1 MPRCSVAGL
10 DFRIIPA
17 GFNAPLEF
25 LTGFTIREE
34 DGTMPYDAELNFV
47 FWSPT
52 KIIFGE
58 NTALHVAMEVEGLKC
73 KKALIVTD
81 GDLVR
86 NTDLPSKIKK
96 ALGNLCV
103 GIFSDV
109 EPDSG
114 IHIVNQGA
122 KHGAELGAD
131 CIVSVGG
138 GSAIDT
144 AKGIAILL
152 KEGGKLQDY
161 VGFQVLTRPQT
172 PHIVIPTTAGTGSEV
187 TYVAVIKD
195 HEAGRKL
202 IFGDNNIVP
211 NVAILDPK
219 MTEGLPPR
227 LTAATGM
234 DALSHAIEAL
244 HSLQREPIADGI
256 ALHAIRLIKEF
267 LPKAVDHGEDMMARG
282 QMLIAASMA
291 GIAFSNSQLGMVHA
305 LAHSVGA
312 KFKVHHGLAN
322 SILLPPC
329 IRYNADACGDAYL
342 DILSAMGVD
351 IRGISPDEAGDL
363 LADKIIEFTKRLGL
377 PQRLRDVGVP
387 EAELKE
393 CIELALSDAAIVYN
407 PKDITDATEVLKVYQ
422 QTW

>member
-1 MPRCSVAGL
+1 VG
-10 DFRIIPA
+10 
-17 GFNAPLEF
+17 G
-25 LTGFTIREE
+25 EE
-34 DGTMPYDAELNFV
+34 DRVMPYDVNLNFV

-52 KIIFGE
+52 KIVFGE
-58 NTALHVAMEVEGLKC
+58 NTALDVAIEVENLKC

-81 GDLVR
+81 RDLAK
-86 NTDLPSKIKK
+86 NTDIPKRIKK
-96 ALGNLCV
+96 VLGNLCV

-114 IHIVNQGA
+114 IHIVNQGG
-122 KHGAELGAD
+122 KLGKELGAD

-144 AKGIAILL
+144 AKGMAILL

-161 VGFQVLTRPQT
+161 VGFQILTRPQT

-187 TYVAVIKD
+187 TYVAVIKN
-195 HEAGRKL
+195 HEEGRKL
-202 IFGDNNIVP
+202 LFGDYNILP

-234 DALSHAIEAL
+234 DAMCHAIEAL
-244 HSLQREPIADGI
+244 HSLQREPIADGM

-267 LPKAVDHGEDMMARG
+267 LPKAVENGKDMMARG
-282 QMLIAASMA
+282 EMLIAANMA
-291 GIAFSNSQLGMVHA
+291 GIAFSNAQLGVVHA

-312 KFKVHHGLAN
+312 RFKVHHGLAN
-322 SILLPPC
+322 SILLPAC
-329 IRYNADACGDAYL
+329 LRYNADACGEVYL
-342 DILSAMGVD
+342 DVLSALGVN
-351 IRGISPDEAGDL
+351 IEGIQPDKAGDVV
-363 LADKIIEFTKRLGL
+363 ADKIIEFTKKLGL

-387 EAELKE
+387 EEGLKE
-393 CIELALSDAAIVYN
+393 CSELALSDGAIVYN
-407 PKDITDATEVLKVYQ
+407 PKFISESTEVLKIYQ
-422 QTW
+422 QAW

>member
-1 MPRCSVAGL
+1 VG
-10 DFRIIPA
+10 
-17 GFNAPLEF
+17 G
-25 LTGFTIREE
+25 EE
-34 DGTMPYDAELNFV
+34 DGVMPYDANLNFV

-52 KIIFGE
+52 KIVFGE
-58 NTALHVAMEVEGLKC
+58 NTALDVAIEVENLKC

-81 GDLVR
+81 RELAK
-86 NTDLPSKIKK
+86 NTDIPEKIKK
-96 ALGNLCV
+96 VLGNLCV
-103 GIFSDV
+103 GVFSDV

-122 KHGAELGAD
+122 KLGKELGAD

-161 VGFQVLTRPQT
+161 VGFQILTRPQT

-187 TYVAVIKD
+187 TYVAVIKN
-195 HEAGRKL
+195 HEEGRKL
-202 IFGDNNIVP
+202 LFGDYNILP

-234 DALSHAIEAL
+234 DAMSHAIEAL
-244 HSLQREPIADGI
+244 HSLQREPIADGM
-256 ALHAIRLIKEF
+256 ALHAIRLIKAF
-267 LPKAVDHGEDMMARG
+267 LPKAVENGKDMMARG
-282 QMLIAASMA
+282 EMLIAANMA
-291 GIAFSNSQLGMVHA
+291 GIAFSNAQVGVVHA

-312 KFKVHHGLAN
+312 RFKVHHGLAN
-322 SILLPPC
+322 SILLPAC
-329 IRYNADACGDAYL
+329 LRYNADACDEVYL
-342 DILSAMGVD
+342 DVLSALGVN
-351 IRGISPDEAGDL
+351 IEGIQPDKIGYVV
-363 LADKIIEFTKRLGL
+363 ADKIIEFTKKLGL

-387 EAELKE
+387 EEGLKE
-393 CIELALSDAAIVYN
+393 CSELALSDGAIVYN
-407 PKDITDATEVLKVYQ
+407 PKFISDSEEVLKIYQ
-422 QTW
+422 QAW

>member
-1 MPRCSVAGL
+1 VG
-10 DFRIIPA
+10 
-17 GFNAPLEF
+17 G
-25 LTGFTIREE
+25 EE
-34 DGTMPYDAELNFV
+34 DGAMPYDTNLNFV

-52 KIIFGE
+52 KIVFGE
-58 NTALHVAMEVEGLKC
+58 NTALDVAIEVENLKC

-81 GDLVR
+81 RELFKSTGIPER
-86 NTDLPSKIKK
+86 IKK
-96 ALGNLCV
+96 VLGNLCV
-103 GIFSDV
+103 GIFTDV

-122 KHGAELGAD
+122 KLGKELGAD

-144 AKGIAILL
+144 AKGMAILL

-161 VGFQVLTRPQT
+161 VGFQILTRPQT

-195 HEAGRKL
+195 HEEGRKL
-202 IFGDNNIVP
+202 LFGDYNILP

-234 DALSHAIEAL
+234 DAMSHAIEAL
-244 HSLQREPIADGI
+244 HSLQREPIADGM
-256 ALHAIRLIKEF
+256 ALHAIRLIKAF
-267 LPKAVDHGEDMMARG
+267 LPKAVENGTDMMARG
-282 QMLIAASMA
+282 EMLIAANMA
-291 GIAFSNSQLGMVHA
+291 GIAFSNAQVGVVHA

-312 KFKVHHGLAN
+312 RFKVHHGLAN
-322 SILLPPC
+322 SILLPAC
-329 IRYNADACGDAYL
+329 LRYNADACGEVYL
-342 DILSAMGVD
+342 DILSALGVN
-351 IRGISPDEAGDL
+351 IEGIQPDKAGEVV
-363 LADKIIEFTKRLGL
+363 ADKIIEFTKRLGL

-387 EAELKE
+387 EEGLKE
-393 CIELALSDAAIVYN
+393 CSELALSDGAIVYN
-407 PKDITDATEVLKVYQ
+407 PKFISDSEEVLKVYQ
-422 QTW
+422 QAW